1 LSDATTKITKYG
13 STTSIDDWY
22 VGKTYGEIWGYETDR
37 LYQKEDFVYDN
48 SGNLVTIKSTDGY
61 MVYQT
66 VDGVTQGKLQNSSN
80 FKFGP
85 GDVKFKDQNGDGVI
99 NPGSRLA
106 DDHGDLKVIGNSTP
120 RYEYGFRLGAEF
132 KGVDLSVFFQGVGK
146 RELWGN
152 SSMTIAGFNSS
163 DGAMAQAIA
172 GDFWKEDR
180 TDAYYPRPYNN
191 ANSNNTNN
199 MQIQTRYLLDMSYF
213 RLKNLTLGYSLPAK
227 LMRKVNIS
235 KLRVYAALENFFTFD
250 HLRAFLLTPK
260 KCRDIHCSMPTIII
274 TPAEQVWELRHSR
287 VRQLVF
293 RLTSKEIRR

>member
-1 LSDATTKITKYG
+1 MLLIRG
-13 STTSIDDWY
+13 
-22 VGKTYGEIWGYETDR
+22 G
-37 LYQKEDFVYDN
+37 
-48 SGNLVTIKSTDGY
+48 
-61 MVYQT
+61 
-66 VDGVTQGKLQNSSN
+66 
-80 FKFGP
+80 
-85 GDVKFKDQNGDGVI
+85 
-99 NPGSRLA
+99 RLA

-250 HLRAFLLTPK
+250 HLKGLPIDLK
-260 KCRDIHCSMPTIII
+260 KCRGIHCSIPTIII